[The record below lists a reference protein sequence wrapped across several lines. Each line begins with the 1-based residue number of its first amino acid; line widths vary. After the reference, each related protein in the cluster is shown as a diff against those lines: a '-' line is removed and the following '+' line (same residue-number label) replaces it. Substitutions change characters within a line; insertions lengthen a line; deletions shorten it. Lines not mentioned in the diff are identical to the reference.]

1 MNKNYKTLELDLI
14 LDKLAGEC
22 SCDDAKDLARGLK
35 PSSDISETEATDKAE
50 KNAEENPLEKEL
62 KDTKEQLLRV
72 TAEYSNFRKRS
83 EKEKNESFAFAT
95 IKAVSE
101 ILATVDNLERAI
113 ASEQEDYEGL
123 KKGVQMTYDGLMAS
137 LEKLGVTAYG
147 EQGEQFDP
155 NLHHAVM
162 HIDDDSLDANV
173 ITDVFQKGYK
183 YNDKVVRPAMVKT
196 AN

>member
-1 MNKNYKTLELDLI
+1 MSKKKNNEEKEVKTQAE
-14 LDKLAGEC
+14 KQEE
-22 SCDDAKDLARGLK
+22 K
-35 PSSDISETEATDKAE
+35 ETEATDKAE
-50 KNAEENPLEKEL
+50 KNA
-62 KDTKEQLLRV
+62 
-72 TAEYSNFRKRS
+72 AEYSNFRKRS

-162 HIDDDSLDANV
+162 HIDDDSLDVNV

>member
-1 MNKNYKTLELDLI
+1 MSKKKNENEEKEVTVENENE
-14 LDKLAGEC
+14 K
-22 SCDDAKDLARGLK
+22 
-35 PSSDISETEATDKAE
+35 ATDTNEEKAE
-50 KNAEENPLEKEL
+50 TSEENPLEKEL

-101 ILATVDNLERAI
+101 ILATVDNLERAL
-113 ASEQEDYEGL
+113 ANEQEDYEGL

-137 LEKLGVTAYG
+137 LNKLGVTAYG

-155 NLHHAVM
+155 NFHHAVM

-183 YNDKVVRPAMVKT
+183 YNDKIVRPAMVKT

>member
-1 MNKNYKTLELDLI
+1 MSKKKNDEEKEV
-14 LDKLAGEC
+14 K
-22 SCDDAKDLARGLK
+22 
-35 PSSDISETEATDKAE
+35 TEAQNQEESKTDAEDKKAE
-50 KNAEENPLEKEL
+50 AKEKENPLEKEL
-62 KDTKEQLLRV
+62 KDTKDQLLRV

-101 ILATVDNLERAI
+101 ILATVDNLERAL
-113 ASEQEDYEGL
+113 ANEQEDYEGL

-137 LEKLGVTAYG
+137 LKKLGVEAYG
-147 EQGEQFDP
+147 EQGDEFDP
-155 NLHHAVM
+155 SFHHAVM